1 MMRMM
6 FVPAIEYY
14 IFKWTTN
21 FKIVSLTI
29 VLLRDL
35 RESVSLNKQI
45 TLDEP
50 NHNMSTFFFHPRGPR
65 GRGP

>member
-21 FKIVSLTI
+21 FKIVINLTV
-29 VLLRDL
+29 VLLIDL
-35 RESVSLNKQI
+35 RGSVSKVI
-45 TLDEP
+45 VVT
-50 NHNMSTFFFHPRGPR
+50 HAK
-65 GRGP
+65 